1 MAPMPTC
8 TCIYS
13 TAANALLY
21 VFILIVLMLWR
32 HEFRLLLSKFIYFLV
47 FDRIFLSALQRFV
60 SIILAAPSSFANDI
74 RIDDMLPR
82 KTLLGLFLFTLIQLT
97 TGIDTI
103 AVVYVLLEHACLT
116 LDLLGHLLLLLCCVN
131 WMFHFL
137 SKSIWQTAFKS
148 SSKLKF

>member
-1 MAPMPTC
+1 M
-8 TCIYS
+8 
-13 TAANALLY
+13 
-21 VFILIVLMLWR
+21 
-32 HEFRLLLSKFIYFLV
+32 

-103 AVVYVLLEHACLT
+103 AVVCVLL
-116 LDLLGHLLLLLCCVN
+116 
-131 WMFHFL
+131 
-137 SKSIWQTAFKS
+137 
-148 SSKLKF
+148 